1 MCILPKLFWRLGWSC
16 TWMDDAGVTLID
28 GVAAAGHRVAHWGP
42 LQGAFAADHV
52 IFAAASAHNVPLW
65 ARAVVVQIPVIWTK
79 QYGQHGQQFSEKSL
93 KTSEQEILCNTISDV
108 YRNREEDES
117 IMTGLVGKK
126 HSRRWLWAA
135 EAGAAVEG
143 FWWVQCLSELLL
155 NIGSL
160 VVSTAIWLQASQ
172 VSQ

>member
-1 MCILPKLFWRLGWSC
+1 MYILPKSFWRLGCC

>member
-1 MCILPKLFWRLGWSC
+1 MYILPKLFWRLGWSC

-79 QYGQHGQQFSEKSL
+79 QYDQHGQQFSKKSL

-126 HSRRWLWAA
+126 TADVGYGQQKPERQWKDSG
-135 EAGAAVEG
+135 EFNVY
-143 FWWVQCLSELLL
+143 LSCC
-155 NIGSL
+155 
-160 VVSTAIWLQASQ
+160 ST
-172 VSQ
+172 